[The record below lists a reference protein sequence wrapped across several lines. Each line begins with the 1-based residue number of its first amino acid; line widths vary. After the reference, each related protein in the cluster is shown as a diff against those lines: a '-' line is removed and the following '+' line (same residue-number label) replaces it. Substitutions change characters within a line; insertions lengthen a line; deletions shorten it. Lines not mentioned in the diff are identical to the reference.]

1 MKKILIISSG
11 YPSNG
16 GQASTAYN
24 LNTLLIENNFDVKII
39 FLKESIDGGNVDP
52 NLVGNSHKINYVK
65 SGNFPSLRKM
75 IKYIISLKIFNVI
88 GITSLFKYAY
98 KILQNFLLK
107 KEIYSHLKK
116 SGFKPDLA
124 ITNTPILYESF
135 NKLFK
140 KTIIIIGSSRFFWDF
155 GKKNINYE
163 TIKQDQRIL
172 KNIKKFKKEILG
184 LNQSHLIYNSQ
195 LTHDFFSLHGV
206 TPITKK
212 IQYFNIPPHILHQ
225 KKSFNDRKYD
235 IGIIIS
241 DFNRKIKGVNKL
253 DILFQSFPEKNKIS
267 IGKNSEILNSHLNC
281 LTLDLMS
288 QKELA
293 KYLIEIKLVIIPSLF
308 DPSPSILS
316 EAILNGCN
324 VLCSRN
330 IGWNEYINDN
340 CIVSDY
346 YNNDEWIEKMKY
358 LMDKKLE
365 NKRFLQMISN
375 ANEKIHKTISNI
387 IEQK

>member
-1 MKKILIISSG
+1 
-11 YPSNG
+11 
-16 GQASTAYN
+16 
-24 LNTLLIENNFDVKII
+24 
-39 FLKESIDGGNVDP
+39 
-52 NLVGNSHKINYVK
+52 
-65 SGNFPSLRKM
+65 
-75 IKYIISLKIFNVI
+75 
-88 GITSLFKYAY
+88 
-98 KILQNFLLK
+98 
-107 KEIYSHLKK
+107 
-116 SGFKPDLA
+116 
-124 ITNTPILYESF
+124 
-135 NKLFK
+135 
-140 KTIIIIGSSRFFWDF
+140 
-155 GKKNINYE
+155 
-163 TIKQDQRIL
+163 
-172 KNIKKFKKEILG
+172 
-184 LNQSHLIYNSQ
+184 
-195 LTHDFFSLHGV
+195 
-206 TPITKK
+206 
-212 IQYFNIPPHILHQ
+212 
-225 KKSFNDRKYD
+225 
-235 IGIIIS
+235 
-241 DFNRKIKGVNKL
+241 
-253 DILFQSFPEKNKIS
+253 
-267 IGKNSEILNSHLNC
+267 
-281 LTLDLMS
+281 MS